1 MWWRAARDSLAIMPS
16 GSNTAELNRAYYTL
30 YFVLQGL
37 TNFGSVYNCST
48 GAIKRTVKRME
59 YTMDGLMGDAKG
71 GEVDSPETDA
81 GLMGGG
87 GEDAELDTETD
98 ADGKPDADADDP
110 GEHDDAKKEKIP
122 EHAQKMIDKKIGKLV
137 GRAKTAEERAERAES
152 ELKGL
157 RERVDAEDA
166 EIVLDVARNLGVLA
180 ETLPKGAAKGMEQL
194 RFAQNAVE
202 TLQEKLED
210 ATGDE
215 VEIDGKNYSKAD
227 VRAKLKEYRSME
239 KRLSS
244 MYGGIEAQARKD
256 MMEIIRLGQQAKK
269 ANWKPG
275 SKVEAVKPKE
285 EPPKKQRTEDGGRR
299 SDVDDD
305 EPASRVRGAEEGR
318 RGADDSRGDDEPF
331 SLERFYEEQE
341 KAKKSGRK

>member
-1 MWWRAARDSLAIMPS
+1 
-16 GSNTAELNRAYYTL
+16 
-30 YFVLQGL
+30 
-37 TNFGSVYNCST
+37 
-48 GAIKRTVKRME
+48 
-59 YTMDGLMGDAKG
+59 MGDAKG
-71 GEVDSPETDA
+71 GDVDSPETDA

-87 GEDAELDTETD
+87 GEDAEPVID
-98 ADGKPDADADDP
+98 ADAEGDFDPDADADDP

-180 ETLPKGAAKGMEQL
+180 DTLPKGAAKGMEQL

-244 MYGGIEAQARKD
+244 TYGGVEAQARKETLD
-256 MMEIIRLGQQAKK
+256 LIRLGQQAKK
-269 ANWKPG
+269 AGWKPG
-275 SKVEAVKPKE
+275 SKDAVKPKD
-285 EPPKKQRTEDGGRR
+285 EPKGKPLPGQSTP
-299 SDVDDD
+299 DD
-305 EPASRVRGAEEGR
+305 EPASRVRGADEGR

>member
-1 MWWRAARDSLAIMPS
+1 
-16 GSNTAELNRAYYTL
+16 
-30 YFVLQGL
+30 
-37 TNFGSVYNCST
+37 
-48 GAIKRTVKRME
+48 
-59 YTMDGLMGDAKG
+59 MDGLMGDAKG
-71 GEVDSPETDA
+71 GDVDSPETDA

-87 GEDAELDTETD
+87 GEDAGDQRSE
-98 ADGKPDADADDP
+98 DGDQMSKDGDQKSEDGDDQ
-110 GEHDDAKKEKIP
+110 HDDAKNEKLP
-122 EHAQKMIDKKIGKLV
+122 EKVQKMLDKRIGKEV
-137 GRAKTAEERAERAES
+137 SKRKTAEERAERAES
-152 ELKGL
+152 ELKSL

-244 MYGGIEAQARKD
+244 TYSGVEAQARKD

-275 SKVEAVKPKE
+275 SKVEAVKPKDE
-285 EPPKKQRTEDGGRR
+285 PPPKKTGTPRQGEADP
-299 SDVDDD
+299 DD

-318 RGADDSRGDDEPF
+318 RGADDSRSDDEPF
-331 SLERFYEEQE
+331 DLVKYYEEQD

>member
-1 MWWRAARDSLAIMPS
+1 
-16 GSNTAELNRAYYTL
+16 
-30 YFVLQGL
+30 
-37 TNFGSVYNCST
+37 
-48 GAIKRTVKRME
+48 
-59 YTMDGLMGDAKG
+59 MDGLMGDAKG
-71 GEVDSPETDA
+71 GDVDSPETDA

-87 GEDAELDTETD
+87 GEDADLDTETD
-98 ADGKPDADADDP
+98 ADGKPDADADEP
-110 GEHDDAKKEKIP
+110 GEHDDAKHEKLP
-122 EHAQKMIDKKIGKLV
+122 EKVQKMLDKRIGKEV
-137 GRAKTAEERAERAES
+137 GKRKTAEERAERAES

-227 VRAKLKEYRSME
+227 VRAKLKEWRNTE

-244 MYGGIEAQARKD
+244 TYGGVEAQARKD

-275 SKVEAVKPKE
+275 SPLPGQSTPKAEAAA
-285 EPPKKQRTEDGGRR
+285 KKTGTPRQGEADP
-299 SDVDDD
+299 DD